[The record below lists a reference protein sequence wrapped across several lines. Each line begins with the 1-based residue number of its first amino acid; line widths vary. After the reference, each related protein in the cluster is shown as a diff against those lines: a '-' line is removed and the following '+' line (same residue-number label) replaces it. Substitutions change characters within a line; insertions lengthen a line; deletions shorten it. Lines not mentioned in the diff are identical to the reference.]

1 MTTVTTIATL
11 TPQAA
16 DGQVIKVTG
25 GHPLMGRI
33 RVQGSKNVALHLY
46 AAALLAETELVLHRA
61 PAILDTGVCAQILTH
76 TGTHSHAPG
85 DGTFHVIPTPRL
97 RPVIHHDLGAK
108 VRTTAV
114 LAAAVLACAGSV
126 DFPVPGGDAF
136 CPRLIDRHLAAME
149 AVGAEVTVDEH
160 GRTIHAGLP
169 AGRELRPFRV
179 DVATPY
185 GPSLGATVT
194 ALLLAA
200 RVPGECLI
208 TSPSIEP
215 EVTETVR
222 FLAERGVRAA
232 WDDEGLH
239 VHGVDGIEGGRF
251 TVAGDRTE
259 AATMIMATAVTGGTI
274 DLDGITLPELPDA
287 QRQVLA
293 DAGLNL
299 TSHCGGIRAAVGAGG
314 LRAVRARTGPHP
326 GLPTDTAP
334 QLAALLTQAV
344 GTSHVFEAVYPRR
357 DTHVAPLRAFGADI
371 ASTGQDIRIHGPAR
385 LRAADVQAADI
396 RAVTALL
403 IAALAA
409 DGTSTIGGMYHLAR
423 GYGRLLPN
431 LAALGADITTTAEA

>member
-1 MTTVTTIATL
+1 MTTPTLATR
-11 TPQAA
+11 AA
-16 DGQVIKVTG
+16 DQQLIQITG
-25 GHPLMGRI
+25 GRRLIGRI

-46 AAALLAETELVLHRA
+46 AAALLADTELVLHQA

-76 TGTHSHAPG
+76 TGTHTHAPG
-85 DGTFHVIPTPRL
+85 DGTFHVVPTPRP

-108 VRTTAV
+108 VRTTVV
-114 LAAAVLACAGSV
+114 LAAAVLARTGQV

-149 AVGAEVTVDEH
+149 AAGATVTVDEH
-160 GRTIHAGLP
+160 GRTIHAALP
-169 AGRELRPFRV
+169 AGRTLRPFRV
-179 DVATPY
+179 NVGTPY
-185 GPSLGATVT
+185 GPSLGATVS

-200 RVPGECLI
+200 RTPGESLI

-215 EVTETVR
+215 EVTETLR
-222 FLAERGVRAA
+222 FLTERGVRAA

-239 VHGVDGIEGGRF
+239 VHGADRIEGGEF
-251 TVAGDRTE
+251 TVAGDRIE
-259 AATMIMATAVTGGTI
+259 AATMIMAAAVTGGAI
-274 DLDGITLPELPDA
+274 ELDGITMPELPEA

-293 DAGLNL
+293 DAGLIL
-299 TSHCGGIRAAVGAGG
+299 TAHDAGIRATAGPDG
-314 LRAVRARTGPHP
+314 LRAVQARTGPHP

-334 QLAALLTQAV
+334 QLAATLTQAT
-344 GTSHVFEAVYPRR
+344 GTSHVFEAVYPQR

-371 ASTGQDIRIHGPAR
+371 TADGRDIRIHGPAR
-385 LRAADVQAADI
+385 LLAADVQAADI

>member
-1 MTTVTTIATL
+1 MTTTAL
-11 TPQAA
+11 TAQAA
-16 DGQVIKVTG
+16 DRQLIKVIG
-25 GHPLMGRI
+25 GHPLAGRI
-33 RVQGSKNVALHLY
+33 RVQGSKNIALHLY
-46 AAALLAETELVLHRA
+46 AAALLADTDLVLHQA

-76 TGTHSHAPG
+76 TGTHAHASG
-85 DGTFHVIPTPRL
+85 DGTFHVVPAPRV

-114 LAAAVLACAGSV
+114 LAAAVLARAGRV

-149 AVGAEVTVDEH
+149 AAGAEVTVDEH
-160 GRTIHAGLP
+160 GRTIHAAVP
-169 AGRELRPFRV
+169 PGRRLRPFRV
-179 DVATPY
+179 DVSTPF

-194 ALLLAA
+194 AVLLAA
-200 RVPGECLI
+200 RIPGESLI

-215 EVTETVR
+215 EVTEILR
-222 FLAERGVRAA
+222 FLAERGVRSA
-232 WDDEGLH
+232 WEDEGLH
-239 VHGVDGIEGGRF
+239 VHGADRIEGGQF
-251 TVAGDRTE
+251 TVAGDRIE
-259 AATMIMATAVTGGTI
+259 AATMIMATAATGGTI
-274 DLDGITLPELPDA
+274 DLDGITLPELPA
-287 QRQVLA
+287 TQRQVLV
-293 DAGLNL
+293 DTGLNL
-299 TSHCGGIRAAVGAGG
+299 TSHDGGIRATVGKGG
-314 LRAVRARTGPHP
+314 LRAVQTRTGPHP

-334 QLAALLTQAV
+334 QLTALLTLAT
-344 GTSHVFEAVYPRR
+344 GTSHVFEAVYPQR

-371 ASTGQDIRIHGPAR
+371 TADGQDIRIHGSAR

-431 LAALGADITTTAEA
+431 LAALGADITTTAAEARR